1 MRNTVIIILLL
12 LINSCASISP
22 LGGGKADENP
32 PILLSSNIKETNF
45 NSNTI
50 ELVFDEYIETD
61 NPNENIKIFPQH
73 TTFKT
78 SINKRKL
85 IIKLD
90 SNLLSNTSY
99 VLSIKKGVKDVHAG
113 NAFEYKKVFSTG
125 SNVDSGFLKIKIK
138 NYQKYKNVKIALL
151 DELPEDSLRTI
162 DKNYTYAVRG
172 EINEFFGLK
181 NKKYHIWIFTDA
193 NSDNKPDWFQPINFI
208 NNITIDTTYEININ
222 EWNTDFKIKQ
232 IVSDGKFSKIKYNH
246 NPHYYYYLFDIFGKQ
261 LENSIYLNEDSTL
274 IKELNYGLIP
284 ADSISKIDSYKDR
297 KDIILK
303 NLQIIKMKNKYTV
316 YYDLPQYY
324 TEYSSY
330 MPLKRDKTIYSVLPE
345 FIQLYVPQEER
356 MDTFSIK
363 NIEVKDHSK
372 LSYLEF
378 DIQDPFN
385 QLYDVKILKD
395 DKIIL
400 SLYDIKKYEIFLEP
414 GQYKIEVFKRSFT
427 NKFNPFEFKNSSSP
441 IYVKDLILKASW
453 DEILS
458 ILPQ

>member
-1 MRNTVIIILLL
+1 MRNPLILFLL
-12 LINSCASISP
+12 FSIYSCASISP
-22 LGGGKADENP
+22 LGGGKADESA

-45 NSNTI
+45 NNNTI
-50 ELVFDEYIETD
+50 ELVFDEYIEID
-61 NPNENIKIFPQH
+61 NPSENIKIFPQH

-78 SINKRKL
+78 SVSKRKV

-90 SNLLSNTSY
+90 SNLRQNTSY
-99 VLSIKKGVKDVHAG
+99 VLSIKKGIKDVHAG
-113 NAFEYKKVFSTG
+113 NGFNYKKVFSTG
-125 SNVDSGFLKIKIK
+125 GSVDTSFLKINVK
-138 NYQKYKNVKIALL
+138 NYRKYKNIKIALL
-151 DELPEDSLRTI
+151 EELPKDSLRSI
-162 DKNYTYAVRG
+162 NKNYSYTVTS
-172 EINEFFGLK
+172 EINEFFALK
-181 NKKYHIWIFTDA
+181 NKNYNIWIFTDA

-208 NNITIDTTYEININ
+208 NQIHTDTMYEIELC
-222 EWNTDFKIKQ
+222 EWNSDFKIKQ
-232 IVSDGKFSKIKYNH
+232 ILSDGKLSKIKYNH
-246 NPHYYYYLFDIFGKQ
+246 NPHYYYHLYELFGKQ
-261 LENSIYLNEDSTL
+261 LENSIYLNEDSSL
-274 IKELNYGLIP
+274 IKDLKYGAVT
-284 ADSISKIDSYKDR
+284 ADSVAKIDAYKDR

-303 NLQIIKMKNKYTV
+303 NIQIIKMKNKYTV

-324 TEYSSY
+324 TEYSNY
-330 MPLKRDKTIYSVLPE
+330 MPLKRDKTIYTVLPE

-363 NIEVKDHSK
+363 NIEVKEHSK

-378 DIQDPFN
+378 DIKDPFN
-385 QLYDVKILKD
+385 QVYDVKIIKE
-395 DKIIL
+395 DKTIL

-414 GQYKIEVFKRSFT
+414 GQYKIEVYKRSFT